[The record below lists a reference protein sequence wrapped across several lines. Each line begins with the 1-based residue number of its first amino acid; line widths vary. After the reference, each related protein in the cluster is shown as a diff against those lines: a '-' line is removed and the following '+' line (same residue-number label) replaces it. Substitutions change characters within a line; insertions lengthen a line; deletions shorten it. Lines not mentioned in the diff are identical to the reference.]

1 MAKRIEVTDYQG
13 NRITALI
20 HSNRGTGAPTFNA
33 WNQDGVKFSGFL
45 RKDGT
50 DWLAYSDPSLVGHDK
65 VLGGGTTQAATMECI
80 FQSTKPLTPE
90 QKAEAEAKDR
100 EDEIMVRIATAKS
113 AVTTARAALE
123 NDYSYSSQYVY
134 LETYVQALAVNEIW
148 SLVERTAANV
158 LGYPSS
164 SLAKAVTEM
173 AEGWTQRLVHDDM
186 GFGISG
192 HSSSAVSNVLTTQM
206 RKAAVDFVRQ
216 SKYLAG

>member
-1 MAKRIEVTDYQG
+1 MAKRIDVTDYQG

-33 WNQDGVKFSGFL
+33 WNQDGVRFSGFL

-50 DWLAYSDPSLVGHDK
+50 DWLAFSDTSI
-65 VLGGGTTQAATMECI
+65 GGNRVQFSDGKTQAVTMEHL

-90 QKAEAEAKDR
+90 QKAEAVAKDR
-100 EDEIMVRIATAKS
+100 EDEIWVRIAEAKS

-123 NDYSYSSQYVY
+123 NDYSYSSQYSY

-148 SLVERTAANV
+148 SLVERTAVYAT
-158 LGYPSS
+158 LAM
-164 SLAKAVTEM
+164 SLAEAVTEM
-173 AEGWTQRLVHDDM
+173 AEGWTQRLVEDSM

-216 SKYLAG
+216 CKYLAG